1 MPTSRK
7 QKKARKSEKC
17 YLTLEICYLT
27 LEIFIYCW
35 EGITLNGM
43 EASSVRPE
51 SPIYNTSIM
60 KSNPTLCLE
69 RTKSGIL
76 PDPAIIQ
83 EELNLAVNSKDCR
96 DN

>member
-1 MPTSRK
+1 MSTSRK

-17 YLTLEICYLT
+17 YLTLEIW
-27 LEIFIYCW
+27 IYCW

-51 SPIYNTSIM
+51 SPSYNTSIL
-60 KSNPTLCLE
+60 NPNLTLSLE

-83 EELNLAVNSKDCR
+83 EELNPAVNSIDCG